1 MYFSAQLIY
10 FYSFIYFILLLG
22 HPYKMFRFPLL
33 HLLWWWVGLLPKK
46 KKNEHLKVPGF
57 QTRPGTMPW
66 ELRVLNEKWNIF
78 KSKEKKRRKKKRKGI
93 LVNKEYIWLRKKEFL
108 ILLPNKVIL
117 ISAIA
122 WGGAGGPAPPP
133 PSLILT
139 GTSNLVSSQ
148 ALPAAFWFNFWVEL
162 NAVKR
167 LKILFQRP
175 YISKSS
181 GGACPWTP

>member
-133 PSLILT
+133 SLILT
-139 GTSNLVSSQ
+139 GTSHLVSSQ
-148 ALPAAFWFNFWVEL
+148 ALPAAFRFNFWVEL

-167 LKILFQRP
+167 LKMLFQRP

>member
-10 FYSFIYFILLLG
+10 FHSFIYFILLLG
-22 HPYKMFRFPLL
+22 HPNKMFDFPLL
-33 HLLWWWVGLLPKK
+33 HLLWWWVGLLPPPHPPQ
-46 KKNEHLKVPGF
+46 KNEHLKVPGF
-57 QTRPGTMPW
+57 QTRPGTMPC

-93 LVNKEYIWLRKKEFL
+93 LLNKEYIWLRKKEFL

-133 PSLILT
+133 PLI
-139 GTSNLVSSQ
+139 
-148 ALPAAFWFNFWVEL
+148 NFD
-162 NAVKR
+162 R
-167 LKILFQRP
+167 HI
-175 YISKSS
+175 
-181 GGACPWTP
+181 